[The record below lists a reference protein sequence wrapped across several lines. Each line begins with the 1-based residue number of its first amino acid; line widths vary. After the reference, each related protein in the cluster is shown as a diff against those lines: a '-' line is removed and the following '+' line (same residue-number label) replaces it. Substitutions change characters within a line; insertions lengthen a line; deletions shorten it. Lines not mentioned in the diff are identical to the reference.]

1 MLQLER
7 QNTTGMGS
15 AEQTS
20 GFEPIALDLILA
32 ALRRRML
39 LIGIATLTG
48 MVLGAAYIMLTVP
61 LYTSSTDV
69 LIDKGTSGVIGNV
82 SMSTDVFQDDADMTT
97 QVEVLRS
104 QQLATA
110 VAESAGLTED
120 PTFMEGDPTVIS
132 GIRDAVTGLL
142 GTVLPFVS
150 SASVE
155 EELSKEAKLAY
166 ATAVLRS
173 NLRVERVEKTYV
185 LRISYT
191 ASDRELA
198 SRIAKAYGS
207 AYLNDQLAAKY
218 DATRR
223 ASDWL
228 QERLA
233 GLRQQSRDADLAVQ
247 NYRIENGLVS
257 SNNQLLSNQQLGE
270 LNSQLI
276 EARAATAEAKAR
288 LDQIRAII
296 ANGQTDAVVGESLES
311 GTIIS
316 LRQRYLD
323 AARRRDQIVQ
333 SLGAD
338 HMQAQRLLTEMQR
351 YESQIFG
358 ELGRIAESYDSSYR
372 VATLRE
378 ESLEESLQGV
388 VSDDATA
395 SMSSVQLRELE
406 READA
411 LRNLYNLFLQR
422 YQETLQEQSFPIT
435 DARIITPARS
445 PSRPSYPKV
454 PIVLALA
461 TILGGASGVGMAA
474 MREYRDRFFRTGS
487 QVRLELGVEYLGAT
501 GTVGS
506 ANQIKH
512 ASASDSYPGTGLW
525 RIGTLN
531 DHSARSPL
539 SPFAETL
546 RNAKFAVDSATV
558 GRRTKIIGMV
568 SCLPREGKTT
578 ISANFATLLAA
589 RGSRVLLID
598 ADLRNPGLSRTLNN
612 KPNIGLV
619 EAVQGAAH
627 VEDCLVWDAE
637 RQLAVLPVALGRPV
651 FHSSDVLTSAGM
663 STILDQFHDAFDYI
677 LIDLPPLGPVI
688 DARAMA
694 HRVDGFIMVVEW
706 GETSR
711 KLVRTILAD
720 NPGLHEKVLGV
731 VLNKADERQM
741 RLYRTS
747 DSSDYYIESYKNY
760 YNS

>member
-7 QNTTGMGS
+7 QNTIGSGS

-20 GFEPIALDLILA
+20 GFEPIALDLVLA

-39 LIGIATLTG
+39 TIGIATLAGAT
-48 MVLGAAYIMLTVP
+48 LGAAYIALTVP

-69 LIDKGTSGVIGNV
+69 MIDKGTSGVIGNV
-82 SMSTDVFQDDADMTT
+82 SMSTDVFQDDADMMT

-110 VAESAGLTED
+110 VAQSAGLTAD
-120 PTFMEGDPTVIS
+120 PVFMEGDPTVTS
-132 GIRDAVTGLL
+132 RVRSVVTGLV
-142 GTVLPFVS
+142 GTVLPLVS
-150 SASVE
+150 SASAE
-155 EELSKEAKLAY
+155 EELSEEAKLAY

-185 LRISYT
+185 LRLSYT
-191 ASDRELA
+191 ASNRELA
-198 SRIAKAYGS
+198 SRIARAYGA
-207 AYLNDQLAAKY
+207 AYLDDQLEAKY

-233 GLRQQSRDADLAVQ
+233 GLRQQSHDADLAVQ

-257 SNNQLLSNQQLGE
+257 SNNQLLSDQQLGE

-276 EARAATAEAKAR
+276 EARASTAEAKAR

-296 ANGQTDAVVGESLES
+296 ANGQTDAVVGDSLQS
-311 GTIIS
+311 GTIIN
-316 LRQRYLD
+316 LRQRYLN

-338 HMQAQRLLTEMQR
+338 HVQVQRLAEEMR
-351 YESQIFG
+351 SYEAQIFG
-358 ELGRIAESYDSSYR
+358 ELGRIAESYESTYN
-372 VATLRE
+372 VALRRE
-378 ESLEESLQGV
+378 ESLQTSLQGV
-388 VSDDATA
+388 VGENATA
-395 SMSSVQLRELE
+395 NMSSVRLRELE
-406 READA
+406 REAEA
-411 LRNLYNLFLQR
+411 FKNLYNVFLQR

-435 DARIITPARS
+435 EARIITPART

-454 PIVLALA
+454 PIVFALA
-461 TILGGASGVGMAA
+461 TILGAASGVGLAA
-474 MREYRDRFFRTGS
+474 MREHRDRFFRTGS

-501 GTVGS
+501 GAVE
-506 ANQIKH
+506 APDQAEH
-512 ASASDSYPGTGLW
+512 ALARDGGARAGLW

-531 DHSARSPL
+531 DHSSRSPL

-546 RNAKFAVDSATV
+546 RNAKFAVDSAMA
-558 GRRTKIIGMV
+558 GRRTKIVGMV

-612 KPNIGLV
+612 KPNVGLV
-619 EAVQGAAH
+619 EAVQGAAR
-627 VEDCLVWDAE
+627 VEDCLVWDTGG
-637 RQLAVLPVALGRPV
+637 QLAVLPVALGRPV
-651 FHSSDVLTSAGM
+651 FHSSDVLTSDGM
-663 STILDQFHDAFDYI
+663 STILDQFHDTFDYI

-688 DARAMA
+688 DARAMV
-694 HRVDGFIMVVEW
+694 HRVDGFVMVVEW

-720 NPGLHEKVLGV
+720 NPVLHEKVVGV

-747 DSSDYYIESYKNY
+747 DSSDYYIESYKDY
-760 YNS
+760 YHA